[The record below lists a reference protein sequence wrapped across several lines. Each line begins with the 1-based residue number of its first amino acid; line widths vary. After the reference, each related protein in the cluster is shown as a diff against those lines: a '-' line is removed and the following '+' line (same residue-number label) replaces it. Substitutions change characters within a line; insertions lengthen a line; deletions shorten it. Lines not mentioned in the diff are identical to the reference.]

1 MFRTLT
7 IAVASAAVLAL
18 SPTAFGQQ
26 TAAPPMKPK
35 RC

>member
-7 IAVASAAVLAL
+7 IATVSAAVLLL
-18 SPTAFGQQ
+18 SPPLSRNKQ
-26 TAAPPMKPK
+26 AAPPMKPK